1 VSGEERG
8 ERREGWQGEGRRERD
23 TRARARA
30 PALGPS
36 TFFSCHPLPPPPPP
50 TSCLINSGRV
60 IPIAITFGF
69 TLFTMVYATA
79 SYSGGHLNP
88 AITLGALAAGKV
100 SCLRALTYIGA
111 QLAGGLLGVAC
122 VRAIDPTLYAQAGGG
137 ANLLSSAVSAGGGLL
152 LEFLLTFALMFVVL
166 AATDTTRYRGVAH
179 LPVLA
184 PLAIGMTVLV
194 AHLAAVPIDG
204 CSLNPARSF
213 ATAVMSGTWT
223 SQWLF
228 WAGPILG
235 ALVAT
240 WVYELGFRPDWD
252 PVMAMDEG
260 GGAGAAVQGAGG
272 GGGGAGPSGG
282 VPKPA
287 LYPPGASVV

>member
-1 VSGEERG
+1 MPVFCSH
-8 ERREGWQGEGRRERD
+8 
-23 TRARARA
+23 T
-30 PALGPS
+30 PFSHLPS
-36 TFFSCHPLPPPPPP
+36 L
-50 TSCLINSGRV
+50 SCLLNSGRV
-60 IPIAITFGF
+60 IPIALTFGF
-69 TLFTMVYATA
+69 TLFSMVYATA

-100 SCLRALTYIGA
+100 SCLRAVCYILS

-137 ANLLSSAVSAGGGLL
+137 ANMLSSAVSAGSGLL

-184 PLAIGMTVLV
+184 PFAIGMTVLV
-194 AHLAAVPIDG
+194 AHLAAIPVDG
-204 CSLNPARSF
+204 CSLNPARSL
-213 ATAVMSGTWT
+213 ATAALSGVWT

-260 GGAGAAVQGAGG
+260 GAGGGAAGVEMAGGG
-272 GGGGAGPSGG
+272 GGGGAGPSGGG

-287 LYPPGASVV
+287 LYPPGAAVV

>member
-1 VSGEERG
+1 MRRVSLNLSLPLSSIS
-8 ERREGWQGEGRRERD
+8 Q
-23 TRARARA
+23 
-30 PALGPS
+30 PLS
-36 TFFSCHPLPPPPPP
+36 ISFLHFSCL
-50 TSCLINSGRV
+50 LNSGRV
-60 IPIAITFGF
+60 IPIALTFGF
-69 TLFTMVYATA
+69 TLFTMIYATA

-100 SCLRALTYIGA
+100 SLLRAGGYILA
-111 QLAGGLLGVAC
+111 QLSGGLLGVAC

-137 ANLLSSAVSAGGGLL
+137 ANLLSSAVSAGSGLL

-166 AATDTTRYRGVAH
+166 AATDTGRYRGVAH

-184 PLAIGMTVLV
+184 PLAIGITVLV
-194 AHLAAVPIDG
+194 AHLAAIPVDG
-204 CSLNPARSF
+204 CSLHPARSF
-213 ATAVMSGTWT
+213 ATAVLSGTWT

-260 GGAGAAVQGAGG
+260 AAAGG
-272 GGGGAGPSGG
+272 GGAAVAAGGAGPSGGG

-287 LYPPGASVV
+287 LYPAGASVV